1 MASQLQCEG
10 GYRHSRKENPPG
22 LGLCTLTAHWAGLV
36 WLRMSLNFKKSIF
49 LTKLARFLPAV
60 AALGIFVSNRV
71 SEREGGS
78 FSLRLARLGSDLARG
93 LASFMLCVVLPA
105 QSLVRPA
112 VSKPTQPPA
121 STAAVASAQ
130 NQAGATAS
138 NAFTLKDEGKVT
150 AAYLRQ
156 HHPEALF
163 GLAAGIKAGKVPAAQ
178 ARGLLSPHL
187 LGKLSMA
194 TPNAKARLAV
204 QSPAGQGGAKAR
216 APGPW
221 RSALI
226 AHGIALNEVEHS
238 PANLVFPEAWDKQTV
253 TAVLRVTSNT
263 DGPLTA
269 ALAPNSPF
277 LIQSLTIFD
286 GLIVPVQGGQMAMRK
301 VAAKVTRAP
310 WTIMTNAG
318 QDVEV
323 RLAFAP
329 HFNLFNFAAG
339 TYKDTLTVAGTFWNP
354 GDPKEPSWSLK
365 VPVSGKFNGLALDVL
380 LFAQDWHPEVVT
392 DPAYVP
398 SIPQTLPL
406 VFHLMNTRDAL
417 TGTLSA
423 EGLPPGVKAQ
433 PMNVAVGKGETKT
446 VTLVL
451 SIDRQSEFY
460 RLSPREVPIPFD
472 VIFRH
477 DGKTI
482 PLHLDFTI
490 YEGFHHWSLTG
501 TCGPFDFGASL
512 TLTATG
518 DFHFSADGFN
528 GNLFRPINVQ
538 MTGGFSGSPLINCG
552 FNVDANSSGG
562 YHYGWN
568 TPNVQSN
575 YLTWIHQPLTL
586 TVKVSTH

>member
-1 MASQLQCEG
+1 
-10 GYRHSRKENPPG
+10 
-22 LGLCTLTAHWAGLV
+22 
-36 WLRMSLNFKKSIF
+36 
-49 LTKLARFLPAV
+49 
-60 AALGIFVSNRV
+60 
-71 SEREGGS
+71 
-78 FSLRLARLGSDLARG
+78 
-93 LASFMLCVVLPA
+93 MLCMGLSA
-105 QSLVRPA
+105 QSRVRPA
-112 VSKPTQPPA
+112 IPETTQPPA
-121 STAAVASAQ
+121 GTAVASAQ

-138 NAFTLKDEGKVT
+138 KTFTLKDEGKVT

-156 HHPEALF
+156 YHPEALF

-187 LGKLSMA
+187 QGKLSMA
-194 TPNAKARLAV
+194 TPNVKPRLAV
-204 QSPAGQGGAKAR
+204 LSPAGQGGVKAR

-221 RSALI
+221 RSALM

-238 PANLVFPEAWDKQTV
+238 PASLVFPEVWDKQTV

-269 ALAPNSPF
+269 ALAPNSAF

-286 GLIVPVQGGQMAMRK
+286 GTIVPVQGGQMAMRK

-365 VPVSGKFNGLALDVL
+365 IPVSGKFNGLALDVL
-380 LFAQDWHPEVVT
+380 LFADDWHPEVVT
-392 DPAYVP
+392 DPSYVP
-398 SIPQTLPL
+398 SIPQTFPL
-406 VFHLMNTRDAL
+406 VFHLVNTRDAV

-423 EGLPPGVKAQ
+423 EGLPSGVKAQ
-433 PMNVAVGKGETKT
+433 PMNVAVGKGQTKT

-451 SIDRQSEFY
+451 SIDRQSDFY
-460 RLSPREVPIPFD
+460 VRSPREVSIPFD

-482 PLHLDFTI
+482 PAHLDFTI
-490 YEGFHHWSLTG
+490 YEGFHHWSLAG

-512 TLTATG
+512 DLTATG
-518 DFHFSADGFN
+518 DFHFSGDGFN
-528 GNLFRPINVQ
+528 GNLFRPISVA
-538 MTGGFSGSPLINCG
+538 MTGGFPGSPLINCV

-568 TPNVQSN
+568 TLSVQSN
-575 YLTWIHQPLTL
+575 YLSWIHQPLTL